1 MEVLNRVLVRKIEK
15 YINEKYESNDIVSYF
30 SPQPSFI
37 GEELI
42 DFTKSVKK
50 TFSEILL
57 IMIDERKL
65 TDVEVYKK
73 ANIDRKHFSKMR
85 NKNYHPRKSTV
96 IKLIFAMQLDMDE
109 AEELL
114 KSAGY
119 ALSTGDLRDVI
130 IMYFIENGEYDLTI
144 INKALEY
151 YEQEYI

>member
-1 MEVLNRVLVRKIEK
+1 MELLNEGVIRNIEK

-30 SPQPSFI
+30 TLQPRFI

-50 TFSEILL
+50 TFSETLL

-85 NKNYHPRKSTV
+85 NKNYHPRKNTV
-96 IKLIFAMQLDMDE
+96 IKLIFAMRLDMDE
-109 AEELL
+109 TDELL

-130 IMYFIENGEYDLTI
+130 IMYFIESGNYDLII

-151 YEQEYI
+151 YKQEYI